1 MLVSHAV
8 AARGWSDVRDGEVC
22 KIPGVGPVAPAIA
35 KQIAADAFLCGVF
48 FDGVDLRQMRR
59 WTRNVPIEVQIALE
73 LGTPPSFD
81 GIRCVDCGNRF
92 RNERDHVEPHV
103 PGGPASTDNLEPRC
117 WSCHQAKTGARP
129 ASGQTHAS
137 AGREGSAP
145 TVARRTSQKNR

>member
-35 KQIAADAFLCGVF
+35 KQIAADAFLSGVF

-117 WSCHQAKTGARP
+117 WSCHQAKTERDRRAGKLTPVP
-129 ASGQTHAS
+129 AERG
-137 AGREGSAP
+137 P
-145 TVARRTSQKNR
+145 PRR